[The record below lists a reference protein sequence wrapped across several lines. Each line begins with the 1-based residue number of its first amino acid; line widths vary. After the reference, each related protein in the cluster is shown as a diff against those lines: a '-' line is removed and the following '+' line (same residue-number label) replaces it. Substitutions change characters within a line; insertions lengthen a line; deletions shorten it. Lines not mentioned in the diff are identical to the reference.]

1 MHIYR
6 NLLHTVNSEVKRSI
20 GFWPLPSAVQTQSG
34 LLQAWLG
41 SKLRTPICP
50 PLKKSPRIYTFL
62 TGAFSDYKMPENR
75 LFILYFLCK
84 FLKFLIFQGGQLP
97 PLAPPLRTPM
107 VTNRYFAGGLR
118 GGRVTR
124 HPARTP
130 VPGDTQGVVYPS
142 PDDFLPKLI
151 TIPPHGQGNADTPIR
166 GKDFLL
172 GYFRSFSA
180 HRPTNNEIHHVR
192 NRSIYIQCLLLQAR
206 KPSSV
211 I

>member
-1 MHIYR
+1 MYIF
-6 NLLHTVNSEVKRSI
+6 EI
-20 GFWPLPSAVQTQSG
+20 FD
-34 LLQAWLG
+34 
-41 SKLRTPICP
+41 
-50 PLKKSPRIYTFL
+50 
-62 TGAFSDYKMPENR
+62 FS
-75 LFILYFLCK
+75 
-84 FLKFLIFQGGQLP
+84 GGQLP
-97 PLAPPLRTPM
+97 LLAPPLRTPM

-172 GYFRSFSA
+172 GYFRSFRA

>member
-20 GFWPLPSAVQTQSG
+20 GFWRLPSAVQAQPG

-50 PLKKSPRIYTFL
+50 PPILPGFTRFSRVRFL
-62 TGAFSDYKMPENR
+62 TTKCRKIGYSF
-75 LFILYFLCK
+75 C
-84 FLKFLIFQGGQLP
+84 IFYVICWHFWFFRGGKY
-97 PLAPPLRTPM
+97 PLLPPLRTPM

-124 HPARTP
+124 HPTRIP
-130 VPGDTQGVVYPS
+130 VPADTQGVVYPS
-142 PDDFLPKLI
+142 PDDFPPKLT
-151 TIPPHGQGNADTPIR
+151 TIPPHGQGNADTPMR
-166 GKDFLL
+166 GKDFPLA
-172 GYFRSFSA
+172 YFMSFSA

>member
-20 GFWPLPSAVQTQSG
+20 GFWRLPSAVQAQPG

-41 SKLRTPICP
+41 SKLRTPICL
-50 PLKKSPRIYTFL
+50 PLKKLLPGFTRFSRVRFL
-62 TGAFSDYKMPENR
+62 TTKCRKIRYSFCIFCVLVWNFWFFMGATTPSCPPPPDAHGNESIFCRRFARWSCHSPPRPYTRPRPHPGRGVSVTGR
-75 LFILYFLCK
+75 L
-84 FLKFLIFQGGQLP
+84 
-97 PLAPPLRTPM
+97 
-107 VTNRYFAGGLR
+107 
-118 GGRVTR
+118 
-124 HPARTP
+124 
-130 VPGDTQGVVYPS
+130 
-142 PDDFLPKLI
+142 
-151 TIPPHGQGNADTPIR
+151 R

-172 GYFRSFSA
+172 AYFRSFSA

>member
-20 GFWPLPSAVQTQSG
+20 GFWRLPSAVQAQPG

-50 PLKKSPRIYTFL
+50 PPPKKNLPGFTRFSRVRFL
-62 TGAFSDYKMPENR
+62 TTKCRKIGYS
-75 LFILYFLCK
+75 
-84 FLKFLIFQGGQLP
+84 FLIFQGGQLP
-97 PLAPPLRTPM
+97 SLAPPPDAHGNESIFCR
-107 VTNRYFAGGLR
+107 GLR

-180 HRPTNNEIHHVR
+180 QRPTNNEIHHVR